1 MQGMY
6 LDPLAKLVADNGG
19 LVYNV
24 SAYMRLCDA
33 VTLMV
38 DIKQGGGAVDP
49 NASFV
54 ALHSVL
60 EGYQGMRNPGLR
72 GFCLLPSTAAAADGC
87 NASSVVLYRV
97 RCTAMNMR

>member
-1 MQGMY
+1 MY
-6 LDPLAKLVADNGG
+6 LDPLAKMVADNGG

-54 ALHSVL
+54 ALHAVL
-60 EGYQGMRNPGLR
+60 EGYQGVRSPDSGGSRGLLECQLHR
-72 GFCLLPSTAAAADGC
+72 AVKERAAA
-87 NASSVVLYRV
+87 R
-97 RCTAMNMR
+97 